1 MIILLVFATKLQR
14 GGLNRAKVAVEGN
27 TGVARRPAFA
37 RFAAS
42 AILPASAVSD
52 RQAGPRPEF
61 SSRVATR
68 PSAYP
73 PFPSTHN
80 RMARHLWRGAARAIR
95 PGGLKTDLASDGAS
109 ARATLARGRVMPAR
123 VPHGQQNDH
132 RRLPPRRNAGGGA
145 TRQRELQEFH
155 FESASKKQLRG
166 NIYLAKVTRVEPS
179 LQAAFVEYGGNRH
192 GFLAFSE
199 IHPDYYQIPHR
210 DRVALLEEELRAH
223 REEEDEGFLSRRR
236 SRRHRRGSERRRPSD
251 DERVSGEV
259 LSDDERAAGSEAQ
272 AVEFTENHV
281 SHVDEGAL
289 PVASEGDAEAALT
302 PVDFVAVEGDG
313 RGGAR
318 GLCSVAREEPAQ
330 EAPAQEAH
338 PLETVQV
345 EASAPEAAPA
355 PHDAPAQIEAV
366 ARESHE
372 LAHDPE
378 GFCRRRGRRRGR
390 RA

>member
-1 MIILLVFATKLQR
+1 MLYIRLVPVRARSDSRHASDERPFQPRRAASQRKFFASAGFEPIFARRTFWTLPASLRAGGQVIILLVFATKLQR
-14 GGLNRAKVAVEGN
+14 GGLNRAKAAVEGN

-145 TRQRELQEFH
+145 TRQ
-155 FESASKKQLRG
+155 
-166 NIYLAKVTRVEPS
+166 
-179 LQAAFVEYGGNRH
+179 
-192 GFLAFSE
+192 
-199 IHPDYYQIPHR
+199 
-210 DRVALLEEELRAH
+210 
-223 REEEDEGFLSRRR
+223 
-236 SRRHRRGSERRRPSD
+236 
-251 DERVSGEV
+251 
-259 LSDDERAAGSEAQ
+259 
-272 AVEFTENHV
+272 
-281 SHVDEGAL
+281 
-289 PVASEGDAEAALT
+289 
-302 PVDFVAVEGDG
+302 
-313 RGGAR
+313 
-318 GLCSVAREEPAQ
+318 
-330 EAPAQEAH
+330 
-338 PLETVQV
+338 
-345 EASAPEAAPA
+345 
-355 PHDAPAQIEAV
+355 
-366 ARESHE
+366 
-372 LAHDPE
+372 
-378 GFCRRRGRRRGR
+378 
-390 RA
+390 